1 MATHSQR
8 YDTAPPSGSQAMRTK
23 QGELLLCAFLAPT
36 GVQLSADIH
45 STSATSCKGYRDA
58 DNKSSNHSNP
68 NKPLVSYTVSF
79 YISSPL
85 LSPHAHANSPSEPA
99 PVTHTQSP
107 RGAISSKAQT
117 HRGCEVARNG
127 PTPCSDAP
135 PSLPNPRAVPRK
147 VCLGWM
153 EPEEVRGRSFRSGS
167 GRLQKS

>member
-1 MATHSQR
+1 MATHSQK

-58 DNKSSNHSNP
+58 DNKSSNHSNS
-68 NKPLVSYTVSF
+68 NKPLVSYTVAF

-85 LSPHAHANSPSEPA
+85 LSPHAQPNSPSKPA

-107 RGAISSKAQT
+107 RGQSPQRLRHIADARSHETVPRRAAT
-117 HRGCEVARNG
+117 HRL
-127 PTPCSDAP
+127 
-135 PSLPNPRAVPRK
+135 PSLTLAPSREKYVSAGWNPRR
-147 VCLGWM
+147 
-153 EPEEVRGRSFRSGS
+153 
-167 GRLQKS
+167 